1 MISNVHALAVLP
13 VLKAMKAC
21 IDANDSF
28 VMYEGKPF
36 NLSREAGIC
45 WHLYA
50 HTVTPSR
57 GGVDYHFLKPVFVDL
72 GLDKDYPVEMQ
83 LGIDKR
89 MAGQMYFKSPHLYRG
104 EVGEIRVK
112 LLETLIQ
119 YFENILSKEL
129 A

>member
-1 MISNVHALAVLP
+1 MISKEHALAVLP

-21 IDANDSF
+21 TDANDSF
-28 VMYEGKPF
+28 VMYQGKPF
-36 NLSREAGIC
+36 NLSRDAGIC

-50 HTVTPSR
+50 HTVTPER
-57 GGVDYHFLKPVFVDL
+57 GGVDYHFLEPVFLDL
-72 GLDKDYPVEMQ
+72 GLNTDYPVERQ
-83 LGIDKR
+83 LVNDNTL
-89 MAGQMYFKSPHLYRG
+89 AGRLYFTSPNLYEG
-104 EVGEIRVK
+104 ETGEIRVK